1 MTEKRGIIMYEQR
14 KLSAMIN
21 GYKKLN
27 EMKVM
32 VALHLDTL
40 NPYKK
45 YKLLMGN

>member
-1 MTEKRGIIMYEQR
+1 
-14 KLSAMIN
+14 MIN

-32 VALHLDTL
+32 VALHPDTL

-45 YKLLMGN
+45 HKLLMGDYSN